1 LENLLINGKHVRF
14 KIYDNFSNYN
24 FITLLLGIEKYGAN
38 HQLTLLC
45 HKIASDE
52 LEKKISLNANDKLIS
67 DIRHRHIIPS
77 PSYEITIKDI
87 ENEKKLKKFIE
98 DALNEFKKNKY
109 ERGSTVLSSEV
120 NLLSSEVN
128 LLNSIELENKKYEV
142 GKSVLTE
149 MHFTILDKYFQS
161 KTSKF
166 EIILNPNF
174 KPLDSGITDKYK
186 EKWNGLLSEWA
197 KKISLRK
204 IKDCGKKTKEV
215 TDDLFSPDFL
225 QLVNDFRAYFEK
237 DVDEIAEQYKKL
249 LSMSNEILPFDTDK
263 AARRSL
269 AKIVYTV
276 TYEKAVVKYS
286 SKAVV
291 PKFCWWVCTNELNIV
306 QLESTLSS

>member
-1 LENLLINGKHVRF
+1 MENLLINGKHVRF
-14 KIYDNFSNYN
+14 KIYNNFSNYN
-24 FITLLLGIEKYGAN
+24 FITLLPGIEKYGAN

-52 LEKKISLNANDKLIS
+52 LEKKISLSANDKLIS

-87 ENEKKLKKFIE
+87 ENEKNLKKFIE
-98 DALNEFKKNKY
+98 DALSEFKKSKY
-109 ERGSTVLSSEV
+109 EGGSTVLSSEV
-120 NLLSSEVN
+120 H

-166 EIILNPNF
+166 EIIFNPNF
-174 KPLDSGITDKYK
+174 KPLDSRITDKYK

-204 IKDCGKKTKEV
+204 SKDSGKKTNEV

-225 QLVNDFRAYFEK
+225 QLVSDFRAYFEK
-237 DVDEIAEQYKKL
+237 DVDEVAEQYKKL

-276 TYEKAVVKYS
+276 TYEKAVVKHS
-286 SKAVV
+286 NKAVV
-291 PKFCWWVCTNELNIV
+291 PKFCWWVCTNELNII